1 MRELKSKVVRHYTLE
16 RQDAIIMILSGEE
29 HEEVKEFKLI
39 ECRLEQV

>member
-16 RQDAIIMILSGEE
+16 RQDAIIILSGEE